1 MKEIV
6 KIVMYAVTILAAI
19 LLGFSINQDSEQG
32 IIEVV
37 IAIILPLILY
47 VEHLLFK
54 SNFKK

>member
-6 KIVMYAVTILAAI
+6 KIVVYAVTILAAI
-19 LLGFSINQDSEQG
+19 LLGFSINHSEQG

>member
-1 MKEIV
+1 MKEII
-6 KIVMYAVTILAAI
+6 KIVVYAVTILAAI
-19 LLGFSINQDSEQG
+19 LLGFSLNQDSEQG

-47 VEHLLFK
+47 VEYLLFK

>member
-6 KIVMYAVTILAAI
+6 KIVVYAVTILAAI

-54 SNFKK
+54 FNFKK

>member
-6 KIVMYAVTILAAI
+6 KIVVYAVTILAAI
-19 LLGFSINQDSEQG
+19 LF
-32 IIEVV
+32 
-37 IAIILPLILY
+37 LY